1 MLTPEYL
8 LHISEGSEEIAEEL
22 HIDVVN
28 RIVGRVVA
36 RMDRGEDFTLTSY
49 DKWQIETLQDAG
61 YLLEDI
67 QTEIARKTNQQLVEV
82 KEAMEEA
89 GVEALSYDD
98 KIYESVGMSPS
109 PLEQS
114 PYMVRL
120 MQDDYERTM
129 GEWKNFTRTMGVSA
143 QQTYI
148 DAMDKAYNLVSS
160 GAVSYTQAFKEV
172 LDEIIN
178 EGVKIR
184 YPSGRED
191 TVETAT
197 LRAVRT
203 GISQMSAHI
212 QLARMNEM
220 EVDKVVVSSHLGARP
235 EHQQWQGKIYSIDW
249 NDFDF

>member
-8 LHISEGSEEIAEEL
+8 LHISEGAEQIAEEL
-22 HIDVVN
+22 HVDIVN
-28 RIVGRVVA
+28 RIIERILIRLKRNEGYI
-36 RMDRGEDFTLTSY
+36 LTSY
-49 DKWQIETLQDAG
+49 DKWQIETLQEAG

-67 QTEIARKTNQQLVEV
+67 QEEISKKTKIQYKEIQ
-82 KEAMEEA
+82 EAMEDA
-89 GVEALSYDD
+89 GITALEYDD
-98 KIYESVGMSPS
+98 KIYKSVGLSPV

-114 PYMVRL
+114 PYMIRL
-120 MQDDYERTM
+120 MQRDYEATL
-129 GEWKNFTRTMGVSA
+129 GEWKNFTRTMATSVQSD
-143 QQTYI
+143 YI
-148 DAMDKAYNLVSS
+148 KRMDRAYNLVSS

-191 TVETAT
+191 TVEAAT

-203 GISQMSAHI
+203 GISQMSAHV

-220 EVDKVVVSSHLGARP
+220 SVDKVVVSSHLGARP
-235 EHQQWQGKIYSIDW
+235 EHQKWQGKIYSVNW
-249 NDFDF
+249 NELDV